1 VGTDCITGSVAR
13 MAKTGSRRDAQGAI
27 LTQEE
32 MGLVLDDFLYQA
44 SSFARDLPFVIL
56 ESC

>member
-1 VGTDCITGSVAR
+1 

>member
-1 VGTDCITGSVAR
+1 MGTDCIIGSVAR
-13 MAKTGSRRDAQGAI
+13 MTKTGSRRDAQGAI

-32 MGLVLDDFLYQA
+32 MGLVLDDYLYQA
-44 SSFARDLPFVIL
+44 SSFARDSPFVIL